1 MMNRIQI
8 SKIILVTACFGTGL
22 VGCESFELSSQ
33 KFSTPD
39 EHYQQ
44 MLESQKAGVELNE
57 AAKRLPDV
65 TVEEHAKLGDAH
77 LQQGQ
82 LGMAIAQYL
91 QALEKDPTQI
101 VTRYKL
107 AMLLL
112 KHGKPDASRKQFE
125 HIVKQDEQFALA
137 YEGLGQ
143 ASLVL
148 GDHLGADQAFRKALT
163 LDQKLWRSHTYLGIM
178 ADQRHLHLSAMEAY
192 KAALAI
198 QPKEGMVLNNLG
210 MAQYMNRQYRQ
221 AANTFQQ
228 AIQAGVDSPKV
239 VNNLGLALSKLGKFR
254 QAFDAFKKGSDPA
267 KAYNNVGI
275 ALLEAGH
282 PERATS
288 CFEKAI
294 EIQPTF
300 YEKAHENL
308 AQAKR
313 MAKKAHKQSPET
325 LTPCL

>member
-1 MMNRIQI
+1 MKIVQI
-8 SKIILVTACFGTGL
+8 LKIILVAACFGIWL
-22 VGCESFELSSQ
+22 VGCETFQASPQ

-44 MLESQKAGVELNE
+44 TLESQKAGVELNE
-57 AAKRLPDV
+57 AAKILPEATAD
-65 TVEEHAKLGDAH
+65 EHAKLGDAH

-82 LGMAIAQYL
+82 LGLAIGQYL
-91 QALEKDPTQI
+91 QGLDKEPTQTA
-101 VTRYKL
+101 TRYKV

-125 HIVKQDEQFALA
+125 MILEQDHKFALA

-143 ASLVL
+143 AFLVL

-178 ADQRHLHLSAMEAY
+178 ADQRHLHLSAIEAY
-192 KAALAI
+192 RAALAI
-198 QPKEGMVLNNLG
+198 QPREGMVLNNLG

-221 AANTFQQ
+221 AAGTFHE
-228 AIQAGVDSPKV
+228 AIQAGTDSPKV
-239 VNNLGLALSKLGKFR
+239 ANNLGLALSKLGEFP

-275 ALLEAGH
+275 ALLEAGQ
-282 PERATS
+282 PQRAMS

-300 YEKAHENL
+300 YEKANENL
-308 AQAKR
+308 DQAKR
-313 MAKKAHKQSPET
+313 VVKDAHQKSPET
-325 LTPCL
+325 LLPCL

>member
-1 MMNRIQI
+1 MKIAQI
-8 SKIILVTACFGTGL
+8 SNFILVAGCCGVL
-22 VGCESFELSSQ
+22 LPGCETFEVSPQ

-44 MLESQKAGVELNE
+44 TLESQKAGVELNE
-57 AAKRLPDV
+57 AAKKLPEA
-65 TVEEHAKLGDAH
+65 TAEEHGKLGDAH

-82 LGMAIAQYL
+82 LGLAISQYL
-91 QALEKDPTQI
+91 QGLDKEPTQTA
-101 VTRYKL
+101 TRYKL

-125 HIVKQDEQFALA
+125 IILEQDDKFALA

-143 ASLVL
+143 AFLVL
-148 GDHLGADQAFRKALT
+148 GDRLGADQSFRKALA

-192 KAALAI
+192 RTALAI
-198 QPKEGMVLNNLG
+198 QPREGMVLNNLG

-221 AANTFQQ
+221 AARTFQE
-228 AIQAGVDSPKV
+228 AIQTGTESPKIA
-239 VNNLGLALSKLGKFR
+239 NNLGLALSKLGEFP

-275 ALLEAGH
+275 ALLEARQ
-282 PERATS
+282 PQRAIS

-300 YEKAHENL
+300 YEKANENL
-308 AQAKR
+308 DQAKR
-313 MAKKAHKQSPET
+313 LAKQGHPKSSET